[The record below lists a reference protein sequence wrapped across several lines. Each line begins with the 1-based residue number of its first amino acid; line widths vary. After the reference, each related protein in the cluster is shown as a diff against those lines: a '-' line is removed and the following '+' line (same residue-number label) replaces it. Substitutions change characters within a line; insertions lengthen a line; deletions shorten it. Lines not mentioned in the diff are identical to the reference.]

1 MLFAKTNVLILLNLK
16 KYIPN
21 VVFRE
26 IFQIL
31 FCRHRNCICLE
42 VKLHFAVQ
50 ADLEQV
56 QEVQD
61 ADLHQHAQPDL
72 QVPKVTSPYCV
83 NNCKVHPHTVCIPL
97 ITKFKILGRVRN
109 LSFKSCEEAA
119 PTFQSKVVGRVT
131 PPPPK

>member
-72 QVPKVTSPYCV
+72 QVPTAMYLAPFGLIIAR
-83 NNCKVHPHTVCIPL
+83 CIL
-97 ITKFKILGRVRN
+97 FL
-109 LSFKSCEEAA
+109 
-119 PTFQSKVVGRVT
+119 
-131 PPPPK
+131 